1 MQKLNNENLNT
12 PELAYKFF
20 KERWRS
26 QMHYCDWNRFI
37 LMAKGFKGGKYLY
50 AGCFNSPVPFE
61 LTRDFKDRAE
71 IHAVDWCEPLIKEL
85 QERYPEVKYQVANV
99 NKLPFEDGYFDWVVA
114 GELIE
119 HTEKPDE
126 LIKELMRV
134 LKSGGTLALS
144 TPLEEAVN
152 GAVSAEH
159 LWSFDSNDIINLLKD
174 YGEVSIQYYKDTHNI
189 ILAFCKK
196 K

>member
-1 MQKLNNENLNT
+1 M
-12 PELAYKFF
+12 
-20 KERWRS
+20 
-26 QMHYCDWNRFI
+26 
-37 LMAKGFKGGKYLY
+37 
-50 AGCFNSPVPFE
+50 GC
-61 LTRDFKDRAE
+61 
-71 IHAVDWCEPLIKEL
+71 
-85 QERYPEVKYQVANV
+85 KYQVANV